1 MGKLMIIGGAILFL
15 LGAAML
21 LSSEMFGVSLI
32 HKITGMRGR
41 IPYLYEIQMGLAVGG
56 IGLIGAGVL
65 KNRADSE

>member
-1 MGKLMIIGGAILFL
+1 
-15 LGAAML
+15 
-21 LSSEMFGVSLI
+21 MFGVSLI